1 MILYYSATG
10 NCKYVANRIA
20 SKTRDIA
27 KSMIGYNDSVYLEK
41 DESLGIVVPVH
52 FWGLPTFVEGF
63 LSKINIISEDKN
75 PYIFL
80 IATFGTS
87 PGYCCGY
94 LADLIESKGFDVSA
108 KFSILM
114 VDTWTPVFNLS
125 NEDKI
130 NKKTLN
136 SDKQIGDVISKI
148 ERKEQGDFVKRKLPK
163 FVCDI
168 FRKITTSYRKTSHL
182 NVDDNVLDAVCVEKA
197 VRLRLLIYK

>member
-75 PYIFL
+75 PYIF
-80 IATFGTS
+80 
-87 PGYCCGY
+87 
-94 LADLIESKGFDVSA
+94 
-108 KFSILM
+108 
-114 VDTWTPVFNLS
+114 FNCYFW
-125 NEDKI
+125 
-130 NKKTLN
+130 NK
-136 SDKQIGDVISKI
+136 SG
-148 ERKEQGDFVKRKLPK
+148 
-163 FVCDI
+163 
-168 FRKITTSYRKTSHL
+168 
-182 NVDDNVLDAVCVEKA
+182 VL
-197 VRLRLLIYK
+197 LRLSCRFN